1 MEEQIFRVY
10 VNTLFPG
17 KQRKRHSSTGLHK
30 HGQNLG
36 KQTGNKTGRIDTQ
49 IKMIASKW
57 VVVNR
62 LEKLQCLGPYQRRRP
77 FVIGPSEPGRFI
89 IFRFVYNPKVIKF
102 EIIPLLTIGRHLGHL
117 LYKQLSQLVCFIH

>member
-1 MEEQIFRVY
+1 MEEQIFRCY
-10 VNTLFPG
+10 VTPFSPG
-17 KQRKRHSSTGLHK
+17 NKGSGTHSEDYANKAKTSGNKQET
-30 HGQNLG
+30 
-36 KQTGNKTGRIDTQ
+36 KTGRNDTQ